1 MPIEQMNVDWPNAL
15 VGALVGWILGFTF
28 DRLIIWSRRVRVAF
42 AGFEIV
48 ETDFGTLYKMR
59 FKLKGYEDPGECS
72 CELTTN
78 AHTTFAK
85 WDECPNPLRNDRL
98 NAFVPEMVPATFH
111 QRLHVGRE
119 YHIPILVKPNNEF
132 FVFDG
137 WWFGRNAGYYT
148 QPALARESV
157 VAITLRGSGFAW
169 RRAFTLQEI
178 VGVGD
183 VALSPSAPRD
193 ATKQGT

>member
-1 MPIEQMNVDWPNAL
+1 MNVDWPNVL
-15 VGALVGWILGFTF
+15 IGALVGWILGFAF

-42 AGFEIV
+42 AGFEAAQ
-48 ETDFGTLYKMR
+48 TNFGTLYKMR

-78 AHTTFAK
+78 AYATFAK

-98 NAFVPEMVPATFH
+98 DAFVPEMVPATFH

-119 YHIPILVKPNNEF
+119 YHIPILVRPDNEF

-137 WWFGRNAGYYT
+137 WWFGRQAGYYT
-148 QPALARESV
+148 QLALVLESV
-157 VAITLRGSGFAW
+157 VVITLRGSGFAW
-169 RRAFTLQEI
+169 RRAFILREI
-178 VGVGD
+178 T
-183 VALSPSAPRD
+183 D
-193 ATKQGT
+193 A